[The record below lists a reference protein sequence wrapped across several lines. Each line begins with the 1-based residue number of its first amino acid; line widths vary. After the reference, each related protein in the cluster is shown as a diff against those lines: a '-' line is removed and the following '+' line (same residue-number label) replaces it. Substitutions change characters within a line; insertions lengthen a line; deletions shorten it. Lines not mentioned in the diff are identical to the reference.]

1 MTARHPTRRSIDYEL
16 IKRATEHDPE
26 KWALEHNGAL
36 PNGTMNKSGY
46 ALDCTYPQSVSK
58 ALSGATA
65 RTADGVVNATA
76 KQVQDLEW
84 YMALC
89 TNVYCPNVIVNDV
102 WDCPYCNQTDDL
114 AIIKTFN
121 TKKEDTNVLVARGD
135 KEKGI
140 FIAFRGSGST
150 KNWIANLDF
159 ILVDYPPADGT
170 KVHKGFF
177 DSYNDVASDL
187 TPLVKE
193 LAGNYS
199 DYAIHVTGHSLGAAT
214 ALLCAMDLYQQ
225 GLKPSLYTFGGPR
238 VGDPAFAEYVVGTK
252 ILYERTVNKRDIVA
266 HLPPAAFGYRHAG
279 QEFWITEDE
288 SVVICP
294 NGVES
299 DSCSN
304 SIVPFTSISDHTDY
318 FGLDASC

>member
-1 MTARHPTRRSIDYEL
+1 MMMTTRMHWVLFALTMLLATLSMAHPTMTARHPTRRSIDYEL

-150 KNWIANLDF
+150 KNWIAVSCLLEKHGMVISHF
-159 ILVDYPPADGT
+159 PWWIRTWILSLWIILQLMGLKYT
-170 KVHKGFF
+170 KVCKLI
-177 DSYNDVASDL
+177 Y
-187 TPLVKE
+187 
-193 LAGNYS
+193 
-199 DYAIHVTGHSLGAAT
+199 IHTHV
-214 ALLCAMDLYQQ
+214 Q
-225 GLKPSLYTFGGPR
+225 K
-238 VGDPAFAEYVVGTK
+238 V
-252 ILYERTVNKRDIVA
+252 
-266 HLPPAAFGYRHAG
+266 
-279 QEFWITEDE
+279 
-288 SVVICP
+288 
-294 NGVES
+294 
-299 DSCSN
+299 
-304 SIVPFTSISDHTDY
+304 
-318 FGLDASC
+318 